1 MIKEVKKDVNEMTV
15 EEKLSALYKLQTL
28 MSEIDKIKSLR
39 GELPLEVQDIEDEIS
54 RLQTRNQ
61 KLEDEIALHK
71 KNIAAQRAGI
81 EKSQTSI
88 ERYKEQI
95 DNVRNNR
102 EYDTLSKEIE
112 FQSLEIEL
120 SQKKIGQANAK
131 VAELKEDIVKNSA
144 QIEELE
150 DNLNHKKSELDG
162 IVAETKAQEDDLRT
176 KALDVEEL
184 SLIHI

>member
-112 FQSLEIEL
+112 FQSLEI
-120 SQKKIGQANAK
+120 
-131 VAELKEDIVKNSA
+131 
-144 QIEELE
+144 
-150 DNLNHKKSELDG
+150 
-162 IVAETKAQEDDLRT
+162 
-176 KALDVEEL
+176 
-184 SLIHI
+184 

>member
-88 ERYKEQI
+88 
-95 DNVRNNR
+95 
-102 EYDTLSKEIE
+102 
-112 FQSLEIEL
+112 
-120 SQKKIGQANAK
+120 
-131 VAELKEDIVKNSA
+131 
-144 QIEELE
+144 
-150 DNLNHKKSELDG
+150 
-162 IVAETKAQEDDLRT
+162 
-176 KALDVEEL
+176 
-184 SLIHI
+184 